1 MEKYFYVNHARR
13 TCVTAYPNLVTK
25 TQKFPK
31 SSDLLDNYSQN
42 EVLLSWEYLDVF
54 VDVLKTIRRENGGKT
69 YQKQCDFLCYLP
81 TRLVPL
87 SRCP

>member
-13 TCVTAYPNLVTK
+13 TCVTGHPNLVTK

-31 SSDLLDNYSQN
+31 SSDLLENYSQN
-42 EVLLSWEYLDVF
+42 EYLDVF